1 MSFVGKRIVF
11 LSAILLLIAACSQ
24 VEPTPTPTP
33 VLPTPTPA
41 AMAPTA
47 TPVPPTAAPASPTAV
62 PATEPGPSGDAWI
75 KTYAADQDT
84 VAGYML
90 PADDGGYFVVGTTNL
105 EFEPEQ
111 QGDVY
116 LLRTEA
122 SGEILWEKV
131 YRGEGYDGGQSIAP
145 TGDGN
150 LLIAGYT
157 TSFGAEGIDAY
168 LLKVD
173 RDGNELWSK
182 TYGGPLDEM
191 IGAIGQ
197 TADGGYILGGIIV
210 DPNDFVADPGAAGY
224 GGLAGRSNLYLLKT
238 DGEGNE
244 LWSHA
249 YDSPLNTLV
258 SAGLQTADG
267 GFLALATITYY
278 PDPDDDI
285 LLMKLD
291 QDGNEIWSRTWQEDI
306 CNPYGLIQTSDGNYL
321 ITASYKPLEGAE
333 DSKEDFLFIKVDPEG
348 NELWRSVF
356 GDPDTIDYGVALA
369 ETADGGTVAVG
380 ERTRDRTTWDTDIV
394 LVKIDEQGQ
403 LLWERSIPAVHTMFS
418 TVLQHP
424 DGGYLIA
431 GSTFADPVFNVLL
444 IKTDSEGNVDEVP

>member
-1 MSFVGKRIVF
+1 MSISGKRIVF
-11 LSAILLLIAACSQ
+11 LSVILLLTAACGQ
-24 VEPTPTPTP
+24 AEPTPTPTP
-33 VLPTPTPA
+33 VLPTPTTVA
-41 AMAPTA
+41 IAPTA

-62 PATEPGPSGDAWI
+62 PPTEPGATGDAWI

-84 VAGYML
+84 VAGHVL
-90 PADDGGYFVVGTTNL
+90 PADDGGYYIVGTTNL

-116 LLRTEA
+116 LLRTDA
-122 SGEILWEKV
+122 GGEILWEKS
-131 YRGEGYDGGQSIAP
+131 YGGEGYDGGQSIAP
-145 TGDGN
+145 TGDGH

-197 TADGGYILGGIIV
+197 TADGEYILGGIIV
-210 DPNDFVADPGAAGY
+210 DPNDFIADPGAAGY
-224 GGLAGRSNLYLLKT
+224 GGLAGRSNLYLLKI

-244 LWSHA
+244 LWTRA
-249 YDSPLNTLV
+249 YDSPLNTLA
-258 SAGLQTADG
+258 SGGLQTADG

-278 PDPDDDI
+278 PDPDDDT
-285 LLMKLD
+285 LLIKLD
-291 QDGNEIWSRTWQEDI
+291 RDGNEIWSRTWEEGI

-356 GDPDTIDYGVALA
+356 GDPDTIDYAVALA
-369 ETADGGTVAVG
+369 ETADSGTVAVG
-380 ERTRDRTTWDTDIV
+380 ERTRDRYTWDTDIV